1 MGGFPSLTR
10 REGIWALVQAGFKLE
25 REGGRHSLYGK
36 PGFEIIA
43 VPRHKGDIP
52 RGTLKSIIDATGSTP
67 EEFFALSKEKG
78 KGKKKPK
85 S

>member
-1 MGGFPSLTR
+1 M
-10 REGIWALVQAGFKLE
+10 
-25 REGGRHSLYGK
+25 YGK